1 MEKILVHSPQYNT
14 NLAEYGIDKPFAL
27 DRGDAVLAQLHKD
40 IGQPVPVVAPV
51 PVSAEDILRVHTP
64 DYLKSLEDE
73 NTWLQIFE
81 LKDNE
86 YDPGK
91 ATKPL
96 PALFKDIALKCG
108 GTKQACELALQHRL
122 AANLGG
128 GYHHAFPSQG
138 RGYCVLHDIAI
149 AIRALQAS
157 NRVRRVMVID
167 VDFHQGDG
175 TAVIFAGDPSVFTL
189 SVHSSEGW
197 PDEKQESDL
206 DVEIRAEEQN
216 TYLARTKQAVDKA
229 LAGFPADLV
238 VFVAGSDAYE
248 KDVLEGTRFLNLTLD
263 QLEERD
269 AYIID
274 ACLKSKIPIAMV
286 FAGGYGPDVWEVH
299 YRAVRHLLRR
309 AGAISLPAPPAPG
322 ANARPASQVG
332 GERQGIKFGE
342 FLAGLGALDPE
353 ELVAA
358 LLASK
363 ELGVPIGRTLVVRR
377 LVSNEDLGLLL
388 EFHGLYRRGLC
399 EFEDIESAFHL
410 CKENGWNVSQ
420 SLNSLGL
427 PVEPIDSVRLG
438 ELLLAAELIEAD
450 QLNDALSLQQLCGLP
465 LGRILCL
472 HHNVPSEIIDA
483 ALGFQQSIRQKSVAY
498 IDAVDKLKIMPLS
511 LPPSAM
517 KNIVE
522 LDLRDLLIASGIVSE
537 GALLSAINFSVA
549 NNMLLEKVLVTLN
562 IDQAL
567 ISAAAG
573 LGKLTKHG
581 YLPAHQAVEFLQNL
595 RDNGPATNAKPVA
608 GDDGEPLT
616 LHRFLMA
623 CAFLTPNNIRDLIKI
638 LMARGDE
645 FVKVI
650 DTPIRPSNKE
660 DLEELVMNCFRND
673 EQLAAVLINMI
684 GCEEPV
690 INHAKNLVNLVSMG
704 GATLEQALL
713 SFASIRKDVATLEQ
727 SSAR

>member
-14 NLAEYGIDKPFAL
+14 NLTEFGVDKPFAL
-27 DRGDAVLAQLHKD
+27 DRGDAVLAQLQKD
-40 IGQPVPVVAPV
+40 IGQPVPVVSPV
-51 PVSAEDILRVHTP
+51 PVTAEDILRVHSP

-73 NTWLQIFE
+73 ETWLSIFE
-81 LKDNE
+81 FKGNE
-86 YDPGK
+86 YSPEK
-91 ATKPL
+91 AIKPL
-96 PALFKDIALKCG
+96 PALFKDLALKCG

-128 GYHHAFPSQG
+128 GYHHAFPNQG

-149 AIRALQAS
+149 AIRALQSS

-189 SVHSSEGW
+189 SVHSAEGW

-206 DVEIRAEEQN
+206 DVEIRSDEQN
-216 TYLARTKQAVDKA
+216 TYLDRTKQAVDKA
-229 LAGFPADLV
+229 LASFPADLV

-274 ACLKSKIPIAMV
+274 ACVKRKIPIAMV

-309 AGAISLPAPPAPG
+309 AGAISLPAPAASP
-322 ANARPASQVG
+322 RPAASVG

-399 EFEDIESAFHL
+399 EFADIESAFHL

-438 ELLLAAELIEAD
+438 ELLLAAELIEAG

-483 ALGFQQSIRQKSVAY
+483 ALGFQQSIRQKTVNY
-498 IDAVDKLKIMPLS
+498 IDAVDKLKIMPLA

-573 LGKLTKHG
+573 LSKLTKHG

-595 RDNGPATNAKPVA
+595 KDSGPAPNVKPAV
-608 GDDGEPLT
+608 GEDGEPLT
-616 LHRFLMA
+616 LHRFLTT

-638 LMARGDE
+638 LMARGEE
-645 FVKVI
+645 FIKVI
-650 DTPIRPSNKE
+650 DTPIRPSSKE

-673 EQLAAVLINMI
+673 EQLAAVLIDMI

-690 INHAKNLVNLVSMG
+690 INHAKNLVNLVSIG

-713 SFASIRKDVATLEQ
+713 SFASIRKDVATLEK
-727 SSAR
+727 SNVS